1 MIIDSHLHVWD
12 LDRCTYP
19 WLDEGAAPINRTIT
33 FEEIE
38 PTLVKHSVGG
48 VVLVQSADDDADTQY
63 LLEVAAEHPRV
74 VGVVAYAPLD
84 DPEALATRLENYL
97 LDPLIVG
104 VRALIHDHPLSW
116 TDRPVVEESFRML
129 AEARLP
135 LDVPTTGPQGLAPV
149 VGWLDRH
156 PELRVV
162 IDHLGK
168 PPVGGDAAA
177 LGEWRALL
185 TAVAQHPLATAK
197 LSGLYAGSGLLD
209 SWSNDGV
216 ARVAHEAIDLF
227 GPSRVLAGGD
237 WPIAVLAGGY
247 DRVRSAIDS
256 VVAGL
261 SIPDR
266 DAVLGLSAIATYSL
280 DPQRLESARALD
292 HTSITSEETP

>member
-19 WLDEGAAPINRTIT
+19 WLDEGAAPINRSMT
-33 FEEIE
+33 FDEIE
-38 PTLVKHSVGG
+38 PTLVKRSVGG

-63 LLEVAAEHPRV
+63 MLDVATRHPRV

-84 DPEALATRLENYL
+84 DPEALAARLESYVHN
-97 LDPLIVG
+97 PLIVG

-116 TDRPVVEESFRML
+116 TNRPAVEESFRML
-129 AEARLP
+129 AEAGLR
-135 LDVPTTGPQGLAPV
+135 LDVPTTGPHGLAPV

-156 PELRVV
+156 PDLRVV

-168 PPVGGDAAA
+168 PPVGGNGAA

-185 TAVAQHPLATAK
+185 SAVAQHPLATAK
-197 LSGLYAGSGLLD
+197 LSGLYAGSGPLD
-209 SWSNDGV
+209 SWSSDDV

-247 DRVRSAIDS
+247 DRVWSAIETAL
-256 VVAGL
+256 AGM
-261 SIPDR
+261 STDDR
-266 DAVLGLSAIATYSL
+266 DAVLGLSAIAAYSL
-280 DPQRLESARALD
+280 DLQRLECARALD